1 MGDVVASSPE
11 PSIPPAMSFPARV
24 AGVFLSPGEAFADI
38 ARKPDFI
45 APLILAIVAAIA
57 VAETMLA
64 KIGMERIIRTS
75 IEQSGRASSMSPEQM
90 EQAVHQTA
98 RITTIITHVFG
109 VLGPPIYLAI
119 LAGLGLLIVNAIFG
133 AHTNFKTAFSVACY
147 AYLPAILGGLMALA
161 IILFGD
167 PERFNAE
174 NPIPSN
180 VGFFLNPLETSKP
193 LYKFAAS
200 VDIFTLW
207 LLILLGIG
215 FSHATGRRVKPLSV
229 FLVYFGV
236 WMVWVLGKVGLAAL
250 TG

>member
-1 MGDVVASSPE
+1 MGDVVASTPE
-11 PSIPPAMSFPARV
+11 PSIPPAKSFPARV

-45 APLILAIVAAIA
+45 APLILAIVAAVA
-57 VAETMLA
+57 VTESMLA

-90 EQAVHQTA
+90 EQAVHQGA
-98 RITTIITHVFG
+98 RIAGIFAHVFG

-119 LAGLGLLIVNAIFG
+119 LAGIGLLIVNAIFG
-133 AHTNFKTAFSVACY
+133 AHANFKTAFSVACY

-207 LLILLGIG
+207 LIILLGIG
-215 FSHATGRRVKPLSV
+215 FSEAAGRKVKPRSV
-229 FLVYFGV
+229 FLVFFGL
-236 WMVWVLGKVGLAAL
+236 WVLWILGKVAWAAL
-250 TG
+250 MG